1 MILTAA
7 GSDVLETQA
16 EERPRREPLLRPPS
30 LQTGETRSASRLEL
44 FFDLAYVLVVAELA
58 TAFVSDL
65 SWRGA
70 GVFAGLFTVIW
81 FSWVGFTLYANRFD
95 TDDVVFRIIKL
106 TATLAIAGCAASA
119 TEATDSLGWAFAA
132 SFLAARL
139 MLVLLYLRAWL
150 HVKQARGT
158 ITVYLA
164 AAALSAALWAA
175 SIAVSGTLRYLLWAV
190 AVLTDVAAPVLATHN
205 KNDVP
210 LHLEHLPERFGLL
223 VILVLGEMVGA
234 MVIGVHDMKW
244 SSDAVGIAVIGFLI
258 AAALWWNYFDVG
270 AASSA
275 EDLQERERDQTQAP
289 TESSAE
295 EVGERHDLFIYGHLP
310 LTLGIAAAGV
320 GLEDL
325 VLHTDTTLPT
335 AGSWTLVIGVGTFFA
350 GAAVIVAGADHR
362 WRTAWP
368 WPASAVPLVAGLGLI
383 PGISAAGAVATIAT
397 VTIAMAIAGT
407 RARRTSTR

>member
-1 MILTAA
+1 LNVTAA

-16 EERPRREPLLRPPS
+16 EHRPRREPLLRPPS
-30 LQTGETRSASRLEL
+30 LRTGETRSASRLEL

-58 TAFVSDL
+58 IAFASDL

-95 TDDVVFRIIKL
+95 TDDVVFRVIKL
-106 TATLAIAGCAASA
+106 IATLAIAGCAASA
-119 TEATDSLGWAFAA
+119 TEATGPLGWAFAA

-139 MLVLLYLRAWL
+139 MLVLLYVRAWL

-158 ITVYLA
+158 ITVYLTA
-164 AAALSAALWAA
+164 AVLSAALWAA
-175 SIAVSGTLRYLLWAV
+175 SIAVSGTLRYMLWAV
-190 AVLTDVAAPVLATHN
+190 AVLADVAAPVLATHN

-234 MVIGVHDMKW
+234 MVTGVHEMKW
-244 SSDAVGIAVIGFLI
+244 SSVAVGIAVIGFLI

-270 AASSA
+270 AASSV
-275 EDLQERERDQTQAP
+275 EDLQERDRDQAQGP
-289 TESSAE
+289 TEASSE

-325 VLHTDTTLPT
+325 VLHSGASLPT

-350 GAAVIVAGADHR
+350 GAAVIVAGADHN

-368 WPASAVPLVAGLGLI
+368 WPAAAVPLVIGLGLI
-383 PGISAAGAVATIAT
+383 PGISAAAAVAMIAAAAL
-397 VTIAMAIAGT
+397 AMAISGT
-407 RARRTSTR
+407 RARRPSRP

>member
-1 MILTAA
+1 M
-7 GSDVLETQA
+7 LETQA
-16 EERPRREPLLRPPS
+16 EGRPRREPLLRPPS
-30 LQTGETRSASRLEL
+30 LRTGEARSASRLEL
-44 FFDLAYVLVVAELA
+44 FFDLAYVLAVAELA
-58 TAFVSDL
+58 TAFMSDL
-65 SWRGA
+65 NWHGA
-70 GVFAGLFTVIW
+70 RVFAGLFTALW

-119 TEATDSLGWAFAA
+119 TEATGSLGWAFAA

-139 MLVLLYLRAWL
+139 MLVLLYVRAWL

-158 ITVYLA
+158 ISVYLA
-164 AAALSAALWAA
+164 AAVLSAALWAA
-175 SIAVSGTLRYLLWAV
+175 SIAVSGTSRYLMWAV
-190 AVLTDVAAPVLATHN
+190 AVLTDVAAPVLATHH

-234 MVIGVHDMKW
+234 TVTGVHDMKW

-275 EDLQERERDQTQAP
+275 EDLQEREREEPQGS

-295 EVGERHDLFIYGHLP
+295 DVGERHDLFIYGHLP
-310 LTLGIAAAGV
+310 LTLGIAVAGV

-325 VLHTDTTLPT
+325 VLHSDTSLPT
-335 AGSWTLVIGVGTFFA
+335 AGSWTLAIGVATFFA
-350 GAAVIVAGADHR
+350 GAAVFIAGADHR

-368 WPASAVPLVAGLGLI
+368 WPAAAIPLVVGLGLL
-383 PGISAAGAVATIAT
+383 PGISAAAAVAIIAA
-397 VTIAMAIAGT
+397 VALAMAISGT
-407 RARRTSTR
+407 RARRTSTP